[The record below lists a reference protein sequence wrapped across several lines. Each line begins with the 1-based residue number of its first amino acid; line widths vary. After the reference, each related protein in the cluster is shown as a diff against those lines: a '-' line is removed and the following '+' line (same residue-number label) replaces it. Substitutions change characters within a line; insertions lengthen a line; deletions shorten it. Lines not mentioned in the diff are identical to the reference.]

1 MRQVFENAGEEYLAI
16 IKSVQLARYS
26 KQRNGLH
33 GSDILYC
40 MRQAVLRK
48 LEKSHGLSDTESF
61 YFFRGEAIHLA
72 LEKIF
77 GDYDKQ
83 RFLTE
88 QTFARNDMTFTP
100 DVIDSLKKRI
110 IEIKTTDTDLLDK
123 PWPSNKLQLKRYMA
137 VTGIP
142 HGLIV
147 YLLLR
152 NPAKPYLFF
161 DYIMLNNERY
171 KILTDIDQ
179 QIEQEKRAIKEK
191 NPDLAW
197 DIIENP
203 FENWKCYSPK
213 NPKNACPYL
222 ENCKKRHD
230 LL

>member
-1 MRQVFENAGEEYLAI
+1 MRQVTENAGEEYLAI
-16 IKSVQLARYS
+16 IKSVQLERYS
-26 KQRNGLH
+26 RLRTGLH

-40 MRQAVLRK
+40 MRQAVKGK
-48 LEKSHGLSDTESF
+48 LEKSPGLSDTESF

-77 GDYDKQ
+77 GDYDKK

-100 DVIDSLKKRI
+100 DVIDIKKNRI
-110 IEIKTTDTDLLDK
+110 IEIKTTDTNLLDK
-123 PWPSNKLQLKRYMA
+123 PWSSNKLQLKRYMA

-142 HGLIV
+142 SGIII

-152 NPAKPYLFF
+152 NPAKPYLYFEYF
-161 DYIMLNNERY
+161 MLDSERD
-171 KILTDIDQ
+171 KVLADIDQ
-179 QIEQEKRAIKEK
+179 QVEQEKRAINEK

-213 NPKNACPYL
+213 NPANACPYL
-222 ENCKKRHD
+222 EECKKRHH
-230 LL
+230 L